1 MAKPELKVASSKNA
15 PAGKPALA
23 KEKAKVLAFVNW
35 EIVDDEGNAVLRSN
49 RGFSL
54 LDNEYLTLEDKALI
68 QLATENDG
76 SALVNARLRIVLHHE
91 KPAQLDISKISV
103 IKKAA

>member
-1 MAKPELKVASSKNA
+1 MARPTLVPAASKVTS
-15 PAGKPALA
+15 GKPALA
-23 KEKAKVLAFVNW
+23 KEKTKVLAFVNW

-76 SALVNARLRIVLHHE
+76 SAMVNARLRIVLHHE
-91 KPAQLDISKISV
+91 KPAQLDISKITV